1 MKTLDEI
8 REEIHTINPEFS
20 NELLD
25 LLYEYIMTKHVTDFE
40 AKVDTCDFRNVLNYL
55 TNPFSYKD
63 NE

>member
-25 LLYEYIMTKHVTDFE
+25 LLYEYVMTKHVTDFE
-40 AKVDTCDFRNVLNYL
+40 SNVDACDFRNVLSYL
-55 TNPFSYKD
+55 INPFSYKD